1 MGDRTSARPSS
12 GKRYLFEE
20 ERGHLRE
27 NAIFSSED
35 VAVFEQTRPFRR
47 STQPSWRKRH
57 LLEGGHDNLREDAI
71 FSKKHATILEKT
83 SASRRWTRPP
93 SRKCDLVEEAR
104 SHLRENAV
112 YSKKHATYL
121 RENAIF
127 SKEDVTIFEKTSSS
141 RRSTYQRV
149 PVNLLSSYWW
159 GSGRDPK
166 SGGGMRCFVAAS
178 YAEARRKS
186 IGSEKGRPKNM
197 IPTGSFAGTGPD
209 RRVPPGAAASRTRSK
224 TWVVK
229 PAGTDR
235 VGMPCCPNSPQTEF
249 VLPFNGGSIGAPKI

>member
-1 MGDRTSARPSS
+1 M
-12 GKRYLFEE
+12 
-20 ERGHLRE
+20 
-27 NAIFSSED
+27 
-35 VAVFEQTRPFRR
+35 RPFRR

-71 FSKKHATILEKT
+71 FSKKHATILQKT
-83 SASRRWTRPP
+83 RSSRRWTRPP
-93 SRKCDLVEEAR
+93 SRKCDLLEEAR
-104 SHLRENAV
+104 TPSSGKCRFLEEARDL
-112 YSKKHATYL
+112 L

-141 RRSTYQRV
+141 RRSTYRRV

-166 SGGGMRCFVAAS
+166 SGGGTRCFVAAS

-186 IGSEKGRPKNM
+186 IGSEKGRPKNI

-209 RRVPPGAAASRTRSK
+209 RREPPRAAASRTRSY

>member
-1 MGDRTSARPSS
+1 MRNVPFSGHGRSNQRTTIL
-12 GKRYLFEE
+12 GKTL
-20 ERGHLRE
+20 
-27 NAIFSSED
+27 S
-35 VAVFEQTRPFRR
+35 FRR

-71 FSKKHATILEKT
+71 FAKKHATILEKT
-83 SASRRWTRPP
+83 RSSRRWTRPP
-93 SRKCDLVEEAR
+93 SRKCDLIEEAR
-104 SHLRENAV
+104 SH
-112 YSKKHATYL
+112 L

-209 RRVPPGAAASRTRSK
+209 RRVPPGAAASRTRS
-224 TWVVK
+224 
-229 PAGTDR
+229 
-235 VGMPCCPNSPQTEF
+235 
-249 VLPFNGGSIGAPKI
+249 